1 MLILFIVKC
10 NNTFYF
16 IYLNCLLQFKLKNM
30 IKLPFIILFSS
41 SLVMLCLSIM
51 ILFIITKQLFKNN
64 NISLNLIVFILI
76 MINIII
82 SRSYVV
88 YDFLNN
94 TPQDI
99 SSYVFNPSKK
109 RGAGIYWYV
118 FPGLWYLYV
127 SNFVFLDKL
136 KTFASSIIYYM
147 VILGYMVF
155 DIYKFDYNFG
165 SSHYLSPISFV
176 FFYTLFF
183 VFLIIM
189 IKYKSIKNHT
199 LTYRLWLS
207 YCLVSFFL
215 VIIRILIISKPDTN
229 YYFLR
234 EWLLFANV
242 IWIIGL
248 VILILFPRIFSG
260 DILTENRILNKRKT
274 DLESIYSKINFW
286 SIRKPII
293 KNNDFNNRFQILEK
307 IQQIE
312 NKLIIGNLSLDLLN
326 SQVEFS
332 NVCGINHST
341 FISFFNE
348 YSNFS
353 WSKYKKG
360 IQVMSSIY
368 LIKNGFLN
376 EKTMDH
382 LSVEVNFTNRVT
394 LFNNFKFFLNS
405 NPSEFIP

>member
-1 MLILFIVKC
+1 
-10 NNTFYF
+10 
-16 IYLNCLLQFKLKNM
+16 M
-30 IKLPFIILFSS
+30 IGLPFIMLFST
-41 SLVMLCLSIM
+41 SLVMLCLSVM
-51 ILFIITKQLFKNN
+51 ILFIITKQLFNNN
-64 NISLNLIVFILI
+64 NISLNLIVFVLI

-118 FPGLWYLYV
+118 FPGLWYFYV

-147 VILGYMVF
+147 IILGYLIF
-155 DIYKFDYNFG
+155 DIYQFDYNFG
-165 SSHYLSPISFV
+165 SSNYLSPISFM
-176 FFYTLFF
+176 FFYTLLF
-183 VFLIIM
+183 VFFIIM
-189 IKYKSIKNHT
+189 NKYKSFKNHT

-207 YCLVSFFL
+207 YCLLSFFM
-215 VIIRILIISKPDTN
+215 VIFRILIISKPNSN
-229 YYFLR
+229 YYLLR
-234 EWLLFANV
+234 EWLVFANV

-248 VILILFPRIFSG
+248 VLLILFPRIFSG
-260 DILTENRILNKRKT
+260 DILIENRILNKRKT
-274 DLESIYSKINFW
+274 DLESIYSEINFW

-307 IQQIE
+307 IQKIE
-312 NKLIIGNLSLDLLN
+312 NKLISRNLSLDLLN

-353 WSKYKKG
+353 WSKYRKA
-360 IQVMSSIY
+360 IQVISSIY